1 MTYLHIIKPDLQK
14 TLQKLS
20 KKDKKTYEIAL
31 AKIEE
36 IITCPDIN
44 HYKNLKKPKQHL
56 KRVHIHKSFVL
67 TFSFDASQ
75 NFISFEYM
83 EHHDD
88 AY

>member
-1 MTYLHIIKPDLQK
+1 LYLHFIQPDLQK
-14 TLQKLS
+14 TLEKLS
-20 KKDKKTYEIAL
+20 KKDKKTYDITL
-31 AKIEE
+31 AKIQE
-36 IITCPDIN
+36 IISSSDIH
-44 HYKNLKKPKQHL
+44 HYKNLHKPKQHL

-75 NFISFEYM
+75 NCIIFVDI